1 MRKPWVYNRKKRPG
15 WYVGWYDT
23 TGRRRSKMLPNKSL
37 AERFARRMEFQ
48 LNEDIYLDPISLE
61 WDRLVREYLDH
72 KQFVQSLASESLRSI
87 AGTLEQF
94 KALHGPVISTK
105 LDQRLV
111 NEFIAHRLKTTKK
124 PTVNKDIRNLRT
136 FVRWAVKNRY
146 MGSQAAKIEW
156 ITQKEA
162 KRPVKSLSPAQ
173 VNDLLIAA
181 RRYSEAWYVRVLLA
195 ISSGVRRGDIERLKL
210 SDIDFRAETI
220 STFSQK
226 TGKGMPDRPLHS
238 VAVAAL
244 SRYVQTWPEGQE
256 KLFADKFTSGK
267 WERIRNNAGLPD
279 LKFHDL
285 RKTFASLIAQA
296 GFGSDVTQDLLE
308 HSTGKL
314 THDVYVNVKP
324 IYRKAIE
331 SIPIEDITEL

>member
-1 MRKPWVYNRKKRPG
+1 MRKPWVYNRKNRPG
-15 WYVGWYDT
+15 WYVGWYDS
-23 TGRRRSKMLPNKSL
+23 TGKRRSKMLPNKSL
-37 AERFARRMEFQ
+37 ADRFARRVEFQ
-48 LNEDIYLDPISLE
+48 LNEDIYLNPVALE
-61 WDRLVREYLDH
+61 WDRLVREYLEH
-72 KQFVQSLASESLRSI
+72 KQYVQSLASESLRSI
-87 AGTLEQF
+87 ANTLSQF
-94 KALHGPVISTK
+94 KALHGPVLSTK

-111 NEFIAHRLKTTKK
+111 NEFIAHRLKTARK

-136 FVRWAVKNRY
+136 FVRWATRNRY
-146 MGSQAAKIEW
+146 MGSQAVRIEW

-173 VNDLLIAA
+173 VSDLLIAA
-181 RRYSEAWYVRVLLA
+181 SRHGEAWYVRVLLA
-195 ISSGVRRGDIERLKL
+195 VSSGLRRGDIERLKL

-226 TGKGMPDRPLHS
+226 TGKGMPDRPLHP

-244 SRYVQTWPEGQE
+244 SRYVQGLPEGQGR
-256 KLFADKFTSGK
+256 LFLDKFTSGK
-267 WERIRNNAGLPD
+267 WERIRKNAGLPN

-285 RKTFASLIAQA
+285 RRTFASLIAQA

-324 IYRKAIE
+324 VYRKAIE
-331 SIPIEDITEL
+331 SIPIDDITEP